1 MSQCVDRAPEGGP
14 DRSSPVLA
22 RLLLLLPFHVLSSTN
37 MFPSRSAQNPAETVS
52 SIVTCKMP
60 TQTGTIS
67 TAKIELTLS
76 TVSGVDPLSSNKWT
90 AAGPTTIQVD
100 MVRRPFF

>member
-1 MSQCVDRAPEGGP
+1 
-14 DRSSPVLA
+14 
-22 RLLLLLPFHVLSSTN
+22 

-52 SIVTCKMP
+52 SFVTCKMP